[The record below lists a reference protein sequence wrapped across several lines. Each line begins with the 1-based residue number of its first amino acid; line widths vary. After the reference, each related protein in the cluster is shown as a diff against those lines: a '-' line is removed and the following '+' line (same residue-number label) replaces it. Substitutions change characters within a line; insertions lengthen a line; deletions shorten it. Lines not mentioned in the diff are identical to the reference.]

1 MIRVEHL
8 ADGIKLYQGDCREIL
23 PTLECDHIVTDPP
36 YESYI
41 HDAKSSKKRNIRID
55 GGPELR
61 ELGFASIED
70 IRQEMADVFAAICHG
85 WSLIFCT
92 PEGIG
97 RWADAI
103 NSTNAK
109 YKRACVWVKPDAAPQ
124 MNGQGPA
131 MGAENFVASWCGG
144 GYSRWNA
151 GGKRGVYTCNT
162 NGPWRSGEHPTE
174 KPLPLMM
181 SLLRDFTQ
189 FGDLILDPFMGSG
202 TTGVAAIKLGRKFTG
217 IELEPRYFDIACR
230 RISDALNQPDMFVNP
245 PKSVTKQEAL
255 I

>member
-1 MIRVEHL
+1 MAKAEHL
-8 ADGIKLYQGDCREIL
+8 AEGITLYLGDCRELL
-23 PTLECDHIVTDPP
+23 PALECDHIITDPP
-36 YESYI
+36 YESFI
-41 HDAKSSKKRNIRID
+41 HKAKSSGRRNIRTD

-61 ELGFASIED
+61 ELDFNSID
-70 IRQEMADVFAAICHG
+70 GVRQEMANVFAKICGG

-103 NSTNAK
+103 NATSAK

-151 GGKRGVYTCNT
+151 GGKRGVYTFNT
-162 NGPWRSGEHPTE
+162 NGSWRSGEHPTE
-174 KPLPLMM
+174 KPLPLMS
-181 SLLRDFTQ
+181 SLVSDFTQ
-189 FGDLILDPFMGSG
+189 PDDIVLDPFMGSG
-202 TTGVAAIKLGRKFTG
+202 TTGVAAVKLGRRFIG
-217 IELEPRYFDIACR
+217 IELEPKYFDVARR
-230 RISDALNQPDMFVNP
+230 RISEALKQPDMLVAQ
-245 PKSVTKQEAL
+245 PKFSAGQEVL
-255 I
+255 L